1 LAEDQG
7 DGKLERELSSTQGRN
22 NAIEVVHL
30 CFTLWCLRYFQ
41 FSFSATYHL
50 ALATGDVAN
59 GGTEAVPYIQIF
71 GERGDTGVIELR
83 KEANS
88 GFVRGKT
95 DFFNI
100 DAVDVGRV
108 RHTVKAIQCDDV

>member
-1 LAEDQG
+1 MIYKCVL
-7 DGKLERELSSTQGRN
+7 
-22 NAIEVVHL
+22 IV
-30 CFTLWCLRYFQ
+30 FTLIIL
-41 FSFSATYHL
+41 ATYHL
-50 ALATGDVAN
+50 ALATGDIPN

-95 DFFNI
+95 DFFNV

-108 RHTVKAIQCDDV
+108 SFLL